1 MEIGKE
7 MYYNVSIGCDF
18 MKKKSLIILISVI
31 AVVAVIAFACI
42 GSYNGLVEDREEV
55 VGAEAEISVVLQRRA
70 DLIPNLLNTVKG
82 YTEYE
87 QSTLTAVTEARNAV
101 KNADSVG
108 EEIDASARL
117 DSALNVWVNAV
128 TEAYPELKANEQF
141 TTLSDELSGSEN
153 RVAQARRDYNEKA
166 REYNTE
172 IKKFPKSIFAGL
184 FGFESFEYFE
194 NDESANQV
202 PEVSFD

>member
-1 MEIGKE
+1 
-7 MYYNVSIGCDF
+7 